1 MSPFSAA
8 SAIATL
14 AVEATRTESFTSK
27 PCLTASTY
35 SFVANELVPNPA
47 LSLYPLGTVTVP
59 VPCGVK
65 SILLLL
71 AVVDMEEPSRVKL
84 STTI

>member
-1 MSPFSAA
+1 MLWSFNKTLSPVAKVTPSRVSLFSNALP
-8 SAIATL
+8 ITTL
-14 AVEATRTESFTSK
+14 AVEATLTESFTSK

-59 VPCGVK
+59 VPCGV
-65 SILLLL
+65 
-71 AVVDMEEPSRVKL
+71 
-84 STTI
+84 

>member
-1 MSPFSAA
+1 MTA
-8 SAIATL
+8 L
-14 AVEATRTESFTSK
+14 AVEATLTESFTSK

-47 LSLYPLGTVTVP
+47 LSLYPPGTVTVP

-71 AVVDMEEPSRVKL
+71 PVVDKVEPSNCKL